1 MTSYC
6 SGQLKDNDMTD
17 NEKNREIADL
27 LIKRTKKLE
36 EKLDKMLSTIDKATK
51 QATSLNQ

>member
-51 QATSLNQ
+51 QVTSLNQ